1 MASLIRLIDF
11 LCFPDYNTKKKAA
24 VLHDSSGRRQI
35 MADTPKTIWN
45 RNFILLFIVNC
56 IVNFGHSMVA
66 NLLPKYLDSIGL
78 AGTAIGF
85 IISLFSFTALGF
97 RPVTGPLIDGWDK
110 KKLYMMMLA
119 VLILSFAGYTFF
131 PIMSVIVICRLLQG
145 LGQGCISAL
154 ALTMATDSVPRE
166 KLGSGLSLYG
176 IGAVLAS
183 ALGPG
188 LGLSI
193 MDRFGYSHAF
203 LAPLALLLISLL
215 ISTLLQ
221 STYVPGT
228 RIRFS
233 LSGMLCREAFLPAF
247 LTMLTC
253 LVRAGLYTF
262 LIVYITENR
271 QIEGMSW
278 YYYVNALAM
287 IVSRPFFGRLADRK
301 GLHIALIPSLSF
313 FAVALLLTALCRST
327 AMLMVIAVL
336 NAFGFGSAFSFEQA
350 LCMKVAPPE
359 HRGAASTTSF
369 IGVDLGDLIGPII
382 CGALV
387 DWFGYSPMFLFMLI
401 PVLLSAFLL
410 FLWVPKHRE
419 ILRP

>member
-1 MASLIRLIDF
+1 MEPAPKSL
-11 LCFPDYNTKKKAA
+11 
-24 VLHDSSGRRQI
+24 
-35 MADTPKTIWN
+35 WN
-45 RNFILLFIVNC
+45 RNYILLFLINC

-66 NLLPKYLDSIGL
+66 NLLPKYLVSIGL

-110 KKLYMMMLA
+110 KKLYMLMLV
-119 VLILSFAGYTFF
+119 VLIVSFAGYTLF
-131 PIMSVIVICRLLQG
+131 PTMAVIVVCRLLQG

-154 ALTMATDSVPRE
+154 ALTMATDAVPPE

-193 MDRFGYSHAF
+193 MERFGYSYAF
-203 LAPLALLLISLL
+203 LAPLALLVISLM
-215 ISTLLQ
+215 ISVLLR
-221 STYVPGT
+221 STYIPGT

-233 LSGMLCREAFLPAF
+233 LSGMLCKEAFLPAF

-262 LIVYITENR
+262 LIVYITESR
-271 QIEGMSW
+271 HIEGMSW

-287 IVSRPFFGRLADRK
+287 IVSRPFFGRLADKK

-313 FAVALLLTALCRST
+313 FAAALVLTALCRST
-327 AMLMVIAVL
+327 GMLMTIAVL

-369 IGVDLGDLIGPII
+369 IGVDLGDLFGPIL

-387 DWFGYSPMFLFMLI
+387 DRFGYAPMFLCMLV
-401 PVLLSAFLL
+401 PVLLSAVLL
-410 FLWVPKHRE
+410 FVWVPKHRDL
-419 ILRP
+419 LRP